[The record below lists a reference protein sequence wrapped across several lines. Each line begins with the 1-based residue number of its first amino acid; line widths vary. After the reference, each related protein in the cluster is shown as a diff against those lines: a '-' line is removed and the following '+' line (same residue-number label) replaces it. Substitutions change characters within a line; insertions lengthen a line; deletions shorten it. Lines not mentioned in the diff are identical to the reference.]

1 MEDNP
6 LPALLDEAA
15 SDAALGPS
23 TIDLDQLIATGRQG
37 ALRRRI
43 AVGGTLAVVLAG
55 VGVGVP
61 AMRGWLG
68 TPTVAGTTTAAARP
82 AANGAATGRP
92 ATPATPAAQ
101 GDRALVELVQRT
113 IPGSRVTL
121 QPPSRRSD
129 GKVTVVN
136 GTYQVDG
143 RTVAKITIT
152 AVAQRPVAI
161 HYKRTTNPCT
171 LPPGSPPSRQGAP
184 GPASQC
190 KKYTLSNGSTVWV
203 WRVPSGDV
211 GITLSTKDW
220 QVTNLRSDGTWVVVN
235 VDKQKPTG
243 RPGAATGNDTSSN
256 WTISESALVEIAGSP
271 VVHP

>member
-6 LPALLDEAA
+6 LPALLDETA

-23 TIDLDQLIATGRQG
+23 TIDLDQLIATARRG

-43 AVGGTLAVVLAG
+43 AVGGTLAAVLAG

-68 TPTVAGTTTAAARP
+68 TPTVAGTTTTAARP
-82 AANGAATGRP
+82 APNGAVPGRA
-92 ATPATPAAQ
+92 ATPAAPAAQ
-101 GDRALVELVQRT
+101 GDRTLVELVQRT

-121 QPPSRRSD
+121 QPPTRRSD
-129 GKVTVVN
+129 GKATVVN
-136 GTYQVDG
+136 GTYQVGG
-143 RTVAKITIT
+143 RTVARITIT
-152 AVAQRPVAI
+152 AAAQRPVAI
-161 HYKRTTNPCT
+161 TYERATNPCT

-211 GITLSTKDW
+211 GIALSTKDW

-235 VDKQKPTG
+235 VDKQKPTN
-243 RPGAATGNDTSSN
+243 RPGAAPADDASN
-256 WTISESALVEIAGSP
+256 WTLSESALVEIASSP